1 MEEQPLYEPTKNG
14 ENPIM
19 IQRIVPLAFD
29 SFGVRSMATFI
40 ETDDLKVLIDPGV
53 ALAPV
58 RYGLE
63 PHPLEWQRLGE
74 TWEAIKQYAENAD
87 VLIVTHYH
95 YDHHDPDSPEL
106 YKNKTVLIKHP
117 TQNINRS
124 QQERATLFLEAIK
137 EMPKKLEIADE
148 RNFQLGKTFI
158 HFSKAVCHGTN
169 PRLGYVTEVS
179 IENDGEKFLHT
190 SDVEG
195 PSLENQVGFILKE
208 KPDILFVDGPMTYM
222 LGYRYSFKSLEISNN
237 NLVKVIKKTH
247 LYTLVLDHHLLRD
260 LNYRAR
266 IKPIYEAAE
275 KREVKIVTA
284 AEFSG
289 RKIEMLEALR
299 RELYAKYGETKVK
312 GKRRII
318 REE

>member
-1 MEEQPLYEPTKNG
+1 
-14 ENPIM
+14 M

-29 SFGVRSMATFI
+29 SFGVRSMATFV

-63 PHPLEWQRLGE
+63 PHPLEWQRLDE
-74 TWEAIKQYAENAD
+74 AWEAIKQYAENAD

-95 YDHHDPDSPEL
+95 YDHHDPGSPEL
-106 YKNKTVLIKHP
+106 YKNKTVFIKHP

-124 QQERATLFLEAIK
+124 QQERAALFLEAIK
-137 EMPKKLEIADE
+137 GMPKKLEVADGK
-148 RNFQLGKTFI
+148 NFQLGKTFI
-158 HFSKAVCHGTN
+158 NFSKAVCHGTN

-179 IENDGEKFLHT
+179 IKSNSEKFLYT

-195 PSLENQVGFILKE
+195 PSLEDQIGFILAE
-208 KPDILFVDGPMTYM
+208 KPDVLFADGPMTYM
-222 LGYRYSFKSLEISNN
+222 LGYRYSYKSLEISNN
-237 NLVKVIKKTH
+237 NLVKAIKETS
-247 LYTLVLDHHLLRD
+247 LNTIVLDHHFLRD
-260 LNYRAR
+260 LNYKAR

-275 KREVKIVTA
+275 KRGVKVVTA
-284 AEFSG
+284 AEFCG

-299 RELYAKYGETKVK
+299 RELYAKYGETEVK
-312 GKRRII
+312 SKKRIPK
-318 REE
+318 E